1 MNPVLDSIIYQDDSY
16 SYEAYRT
23 LLIINHNF
31 RSFINSSYLNEAGN
45 LSFLSHQIKSY
56 YAYGGNQDIISYLVD
71 IDSYDDKLL
80 EVELQGKQQ
89 FVVRCFTTPFCGI
102 PDDLKKF
109 CECPDFYPEIT
120 SENISK
126 KIGLVAYFSFFI
138 SNIIGRI
145 IGFLPVNSLINGYNS
160 SVISLFND

>member
-1 MNPVLDSIIYQDDSY
+1 MENKYQWLIHESCQFRSRDNVVEILNNMNRVLDSIIYQDDSY

-120 SENISK
+120 SEIVQKIYQK
-126 KIGLVAYFSFFI
+126 K
-138 SNIIGRI
+138 
-145 IGFLPVNSLINGYNS
+145 
-160 SVISLFND
+160 

>member
-1 MNPVLDSIIYQDDSY
+1 MENKYQWLIHESCQFRSRDNVVEILNNMNRVLDSIIYQDDSY

-31 RSFINSSYLNEAGN
+31 RSFINPSYLNETGN

-80 EVELQGKQQ
+80 EVELQGK
-89 FVVRCFTTPFCGI
+89 
-102 PDDLKKF
+102 
-109 CECPDFYPEIT
+109 
-120 SENISK
+120 
-126 KIGLVAYFSFFI
+126 
-138 SNIIGRI
+138 
-145 IGFLPVNSLINGYNS
+145 
-160 SVISLFND
+160 